1 MQFQSSLLLLL
12 LFFLIATLV
21 PPATPHSAPRLPNH
35 PRVRVSSESGPE
47 EPEPE
52 DALVPASLLLEELQQ
67 TNGQLTNLTRHHDGD
82 IFHTT
87 GE

>member
-1 MQFQSSLLLLL
+1 MQLQSSLLLLQ
-12 LFFLIATLV
+12 LFFLIAILV
-21 PPATPHSAPRLPNH
+21 SPATPISAPRLPTH
-35 PRVRVSSESGPE
+35 PRVRVSPVAGPE
-47 EPEPE
+47 EPE